1 VKSFDDVK
9 NQLRNAS
16 GARRLAVVA
25 ADEEH
30 TLDAVVLAAKDG
42 LISPLLLGKAY
53 EIKEILEHLGCP
65 ESLVQIEEAADPEE
79 AALRAAAL
87 VKEAR
92 VDCIMKGNIETGI
105 LMKVLVSRETGIR
118 KRDTM
123 SLLALVESPYYH
135 KIFGITDVGL
145 LTRPTLEQKKAVIQ
159 NGVDAFHSLGEE
171 RPKVAVL
178 AAVEKPN
185 LKMPETLEADTLKKM
200 GEAGE
205 IENCFVEGPISYDL
219 AINRE
224 ASKQKGYQSPVA
236 GDADILVVPDIT
248 AGNILIK
255 ALSFTGGAKT
265 AGVILG
271 AMVPLV
277 ITSRSSPMED
287 KYMAI
292 LFSVLIGSYKDLWKR

>member
-1 VKSFDDVK
+1 
-9 NQLRNAS
+9 
-16 GARRLAVVA
+16 
-25 ADEEH
+25 
-30 TLDAVVLAAKDG
+30 
-42 LISPLLLGKAY
+42 
-53 EIKEILEHLGCP
+53 
-65 ESLVQIEEAADPEE
+65 
-79 AALRAAAL
+79 
-87 VKEAR
+87 
-92 VDCIMKGNIETGI
+92 MKGNIETAV
-105 LMKVLVSRETGIR
+105 LMKVLVNQETGIR

-145 LTRPTLEQKKAVIQ
+145 LMYPTLEQKKVAIQ
-159 NGVDAFHSLGEE
+159 NGVDAFHALGQEW
-171 RPKVAVL
+171 PKVAVL

-185 LKMPETLEADTLKKM
+185 SKMAETLEADALKKM

-205 IENCFVEGPISYDL
+205 IKGCFVEGPISYDL
-219 AINRE
+219 AMNRE
-224 ASKQKGYQSPVA
+224 ASGQKNYQSPVA
-236 GDADILVVPDIT
+236 GDTDILVVPNIT

-292 LFSVLIGSYKDLWKR
+292 LFSVLIGSKVI